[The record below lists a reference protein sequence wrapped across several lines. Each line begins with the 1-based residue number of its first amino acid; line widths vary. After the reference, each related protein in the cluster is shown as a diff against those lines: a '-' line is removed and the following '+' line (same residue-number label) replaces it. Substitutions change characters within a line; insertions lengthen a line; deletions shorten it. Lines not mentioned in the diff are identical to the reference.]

1 MGALL
6 VTTWFFMGHLL
17 LFMGYFVPSY
27 NPPGCKTGCKNLKIM
42 VRLFFKPVFRIF
54 APLRGQ
60 KIAIP
65 GFFSHV
71 LASVS
76 MACLKA
82 RQNYRAAQV

>member
-54 APLRGQ
+54 APSGAKKSRFL
-60 KIAIP
+60 A
-65 GFFSHV
+65 FSPTFWQ
-71 LASVS
+71 AFQWP
-76 MACLKA
+76 A
-82 RQNYRAAQV
+82 